1 MTRPIPFRR
10 RREAAP
16 SPRRHSAQVLPFAR
30 PERRRSARWFPFVL
44 VGLPLL
50 AFVAIL
56 FAPLPGADPLAA
68 QGGAGEDHTALF
80 PVCRGPVRH
89 TCVVDGDTFW
99 LRGTKIRIADIDT
112 PEVSR
117 PGCPQEAR
125 LGRQATERLRQ
136 LLNAGRFRLATP
148 PGGRSRDRYGRE
160 LRIVTRGGQ
169 SLGAVLVREGLAAR
183 WGGPK
188 RSWCRA

>member
-1 MTRPIPFRR
+1 MTRPGSFLRR
-10 RREAAP
+10 AA
-16 SPRRHSAQVLPFAR
+16 AVA
-30 PERRRSARWFPFVL
+30 L
-44 VGLPLL
+44 V
-50 AFVAIL
+50 
-56 FAPLPGADPLAA
+56 PLAA
-68 QGGAGEDHTALF
+68 AGVLALWPGPGAAQAGREQYNALF
-80 PVCRGPVRH
+80 PVCAGSVRV

-136 LLNAGRFRLATP
+136 LLNAGRFSLAVP
-148 PGGRSRDRYGRE
+148 PNGRSRDRYGRE
-160 LRIVTRGGQ
+160 LRIVVRDGK
-169 SLGAVLVREGLAAR
+169 SLGAVLVREGLAER

-188 RSWCRA
+188 RAWCRA